1 MTNTPDPGRKA
12 LGRGLS
18 SLIPT
23 KEASATQPPTQAGA
37 LTLPIEVIQP
47 NPTQPRTVFD
57 ADERRVF
64 RHLVLTFPHHT
75 VLAKLPLVRF
85 CQPQDPA
92 SVRRWYRLLSS
103 QAVTFAVCSPSGR
116 VMVAIDLERR
126 PGGSE
131 RSLRIKQEVLAA
143 CRVRYL
149 RCPADRL
156 PTAAELHL
164 LVPHS
169 AAGMRGPQPAPV
181 GRPEEGAL
189 EEAAAPGVEPGSA
202 GGAGEAVFPR
212 GRQALWRDPG
222 YRDSYHGRL
231 GTSAAAP
238 SSILPDF
245 EPDHPG
251 QPGLGGPESV
261 IDLSQDLSE
270 ALGDGASLP
279 PMSARH

>member
-1 MTNTPDPGRKA
+1 MTA
-12 LGRGLS
+12 LHWIAAVAALLVLGLAVTWWALRPRGARAAKG
-18 SLIPT
+18 P
-23 KEASATQPPTQAGA
+23 EP
-37 LTLPIEVIQP
+37 LPQSWP
-47 NPTQPRTVFD
+47 LQPRPVFD
-57 ADERRVF
+57 SDERRVF
-64 RHLVLTFPHHT
+64 RHLVDTFPHHT

-103 QAVTFAVCSPSGR
+103 QSVNFAVCSPSGR

-126 PGGSE
+126 PAGSE

-156 PTAAELHL
+156 PTAAELQL

-181 GRPEEGAL
+181 GKPEEVGP
-189 EEAAAPGVEPGSA
+189 EEDASLPFSEQVTQ
-202 GGAGEAVFPR
+202 R
-212 GRQALWRDPG
+212 GRQPLWRDAG
-222 YRDSYHGRL
+222 FRDSYHGRL

-245 EPDHPG
+245 EPAR
-251 QPGLGGPESV
+251 PGLSSPESI

-270 ALGDGASLP
+270 ALGDGASIP